1 MHSPTVVVIAGLM
14 DDERTMSGLLPVA
27 RIASPIRVRRNSVKN
42 RTISAAAAR
51 AVRSL
56 YCPASGV
63 PASADFI
70 RENTVCV
77 LLRLSSDAPPI
88 MAMLIEYSAV
98 FTMMPANRLLM
109 PMRVCKTETISPD
122 SGHCRENRQYR
133 MPGHRGDCAGHR
145 SQREAAVRGKIT
157 DVQHRIA
164 QIQRQYGHGADQP
177 QLQRRLYET
186 ENTR

>member
-1 MHSPTVVVIAGLM
+1 MHRPTVVVIAGLM

-27 RIASPIRVRRNSVKN
+27 RIASPIRVRRNSVRN

-88 MAMLIEYSAV
+88 MAMLMEYSAV

-122 SGHCRENRQYR
+122 SSPAAIAAKIASIGCPAIAVTAPVTAPSVKQPSVE
-133 MPGHRGDCAGHR
+133 R
-145 SQREAAVRGKIT
+145 SQTFSIE
-157 DVQHRIA
+157 
-164 QIQRQYGHGADQP
+164 
-177 QLQRRLYET
+177 
-186 ENTR
+186 

>member
-1 MHSPTVVVIAGLM
+1 M

-88 MAMLIEYSAV
+88 MAMLMEYSAV

-109 PMRVCKTETISPD
+109 PMRVCKTASIGCPVIAVTAPVTAPSVKQPSVE
-122 SGHCRENRQYR
+122 
-133 MPGHRGDCAGHR
+133 R
-145 SQREAAVRGKIT
+145 SQTFSIE
-157 DVQHRIA
+157 
-164 QIQRQYGHGADQP
+164 
-177 QLQRRLYET
+177 
-186 ENTR
+186 